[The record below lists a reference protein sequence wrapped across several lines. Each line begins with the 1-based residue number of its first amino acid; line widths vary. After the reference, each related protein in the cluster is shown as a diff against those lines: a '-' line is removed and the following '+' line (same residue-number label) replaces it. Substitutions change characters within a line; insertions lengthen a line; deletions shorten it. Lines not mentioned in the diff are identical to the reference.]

1 MMNENITCTI
11 TKEIGVISK
20 NERGYTKEV
29 NLVDWNNSGEKLDIR
44 NWHPNREKS
53 GKGIT
58 LTLNEGR
65 MLRKILDDFYDKVDS
80 DGEASQ

>member
-11 TKEIGVISK
+11 TKEIDVISK

-29 NLVDWNNSGEKLDIR
+29 NLVKWNDSSEKLDIR

-65 MLRKILDDFYDKVDS
+65 MLRKILDEFYDKVDS
-80 DGEASQ
+80 GGEAS